1 MQVSPSHTLPDRW
14 RRTLEVGFWVLVTM
28 VNGVANAITMFI
40 DVRRSDLDVA
50 AWEPAVWELSS
61 GMTWLAIV
69 PGVIWF
75 TRRFPLHW
83 DNWWRQLPWHL
94 LASVI
99 ISLAHV
105 LGMVVLRKLAYA
117 TQGMA
122 YDFGPLVP
130 ELPYEYLKDVRSYA
144 VMVAA
149 IEIYRFIRRRH
160 QGEAS
165 LLDRPDEGEPLEPI
179 ERPERFLVR
188 KLNREF
194 LVAAADI
201 EWLQAA
207 GNYVNMRVRGHD
219 YPLRLTIAG
228 IEAKPDPARF
238 ARTHRSYVPT
248 HDPVASITPLATDHA
263 RAPLKDGP
271 VLPCSRRH
279 REGLS
284 ARNGAW
290 SGHGPAERRYGKK
303 SDSTGRCRGGP

>member
-1 MQVSPSHTLPDRW
+1 MRISDWSS
-14 RRTLEVGFWVLVTM
+14 
-28 VNGVANAITMFI
+28 
-40 DVRRSDLDVA
+40 DVCSSDL
-50 AWEPAVWELSS
+50 
-61 GMTWLAIV
+61 
-69 PGVIWF
+69 
-75 TRRFPLHW
+75 
-83 DNWWRQLPWHL
+83 WRQLPWHL

-179 ERPERFLVR
+179 ARPERFLVR
-188 KLNREF
+188 KLTRAF
-194 LVAAADI
+194 QGAAADS
-201 EWLQAA
+201 ERRQAA
-207 GNYVNMRVRGHD
+207 GNYVNLRVRGHD
-219 YPLRLTIAG
+219 YPLRITIAG
-228 IEAKPDPARF
+228 IEAKLDPARF
-238 ARTHRSYVPT
+238 ARIHRSYVANL
-248 HDPVASITPLATDHA
+248 DQVASIEPLDTGDA
-263 RAPLKDGP
+263 RVHLKDGT

-279 REGLS
+279 REGLR
-284 ARNGAW
+284 ARIGA
-290 SGHGPAERRYGKK
+290 
-303 SDSTGRCRGGP
+303 